1 MAIMPLTALKR
12 CGIQNSAYGSLLK
25 PPLFSSD
32 AFFIPF
38 SKRKRGW
45 TDFDST
51 MEKELS
57 PDQRRRRN
65 ELIII
70 AVISVL
76 IVILTTIEMKIPQ
89 VGEQIPI
96 VNNII
101 IFSLININIILILLL
116 IFLVIRNLVKLI
128 FERKR
133 EVLGAKLRTKLVVA
147 FISLSLVPTF
157 LLFFVAVGFITNSVE
172 HWFKAQVEQ
181 SLQGSLEVAQTYYR
195 DFAKNTVSSAQQIG
209 RHLTRQGLLNKE
221 TGLAPLREVLE
232 LKRQEYHLSTLGL
245 FFKGGEGFIRVEDST
260 LKAIS
265 ITPPRD
271 LLEVGFS
278 GKEVSRTLPVGEGEM
293 ITGIAPI
300 FHPSNRGEVIGVVA
314 ASHFIPKSLAGK
326 MREISQAFVDYKQL
340 KVLKKPI
347 KFSYMMALLMAT
359 LLIVFSAIWFGI
371 RLARDITVPIKEL
384 AEATHRIAEGDLN
397 VRIEMKAGDEIGKL
411 VQSFNQMTGDLQVSR
426 AELEQR
432 KKYMEIV
439 LKNVAAGVI
448 SIDDRGMITTI
459 NTFAEQMLEVKGET
473 IIERRFSEVLE
484 IEYVE
489 RIDELLSEL
498 KFSQRDSIEKQVT
511 VHIRGKL
518 LSLLIN
524 LTTLKDEEGRPLGIV
539 AVFDDL
545 TQLMRAQRV
554 AAWREVARRIAHEI
568 KNPLTPIQLSAQ
580 RLRKRYLEKLD
591 QDGAVFDECTQT
603 IVKQVEELKGMVNE
617 FSNFARMPASNPT
630 PNHLNEIIQE
640 TLVLFKEAHKDVRFH
655 FVPHDLP
662 IFNLDRDQMKRVMIN
677 LVKNSLAA
685 IDRGGEI
692 NIQTSYDPKL
702 QMVRLEV
709 SDDGCGISEEDKEK
723 LFEPYYSTKKTGTGL
738 GLTIVNAIIADHN
751 GYIRVR
757 DNKPSGTTFLIE
769 LPVRV

>member
-1 MAIMPLTALKR
+1 MK
-12 CGIQNSAYGSLLK
+12 K
-25 PPLFSSD
+25 D
-32 AFFIPF
+32 
-38 SKRKRGW
+38 
-45 TDFDST
+45 
-51 MEKELS
+51 LS
-57 PDQRRRRN
+57 PDRRRRRN

-70 AVISVL
+70 GVISAVIVL
-76 IVILTTIEMKIPQ
+76 LTTLEMKIPQ
-89 VGEQIPI
+89 VAEQIPI
-96 VNNII
+96 ANNII
-101 IFSLININIILILLL
+101 VFSLININIILILLL
-116 IFLVIRNLVKLI
+116 IFLVIRNLVKLV
-128 FERKR
+128 FERKK

-147 FISLSLVPTF
+147 FIILTLVPTF

-195 DFAKNTVSSAQQIG
+195 DFSKNTVSSAQQIG
-209 RHLTRQGLLNKE
+209 LHLTRQGIFKKEPELSSLKE
-221 TGLAPLREVLE
+221 TLE
-232 LKRQEYHLSTLGL
+232 LKRQEYHLSALGL
-245 FFKGGEGFIRVEDST
+245 FLKGEKGFLRVEDPA

-265 ITPPRD
+265 VSLPKD

-278 GKEVSRTLPVGEGEM
+278 GKEISRTLPVGEGEM
-293 ITGIAPI
+293 ITGVAPI
-300 FHPSNRGEVIGVVA
+300 FHPSNRGEVVGVVA
-314 ASHFIPKSLAGK
+314 ASHFMPKSLAVK
-326 MREISQAFVDYKQL
+326 MREISQASVDYKQL
-340 KVLKKPI
+340 KALKKPI
-347 KFSYMMALLMAT
+347 KFSYMMALLMVT

-426 AELEQR
+426 IELEQR

-459 NTFAEQMLEVKGET
+459 NTSAEQMLAVKGEAVLG
-473 IIERRFSEVLE
+473 RRFSEALE
-484 IEYVE
+484 KEYAE
-489 RIDELLSEL
+489 RIDELLNEL
-498 KFSQRDSIEKQVT
+498 KSSQKDSIEKQLTVT
-511 VHIRGKL
+511 VRGK
-518 LSLLIN
+518 SFSILIN
-524 LTTLKDEEGRPLGIV
+524 LATLRDEEGRPLGFV

-545 TQLMRAQRV
+545 TQLIKAQRV

-580 RLRKRYLEKLD
+580 RLRKRYLEKLG
-591 QDGAVFDECTQT
+591 QDETVFDECTRT

-617 FSNFARMPASNPT
+617 FSNFARMPTSNPT
-630 PNHLNEIIQE
+630 PNHLNEIVQE
-640 TLVLFKEAHKDVRFH
+640 ALVLFKEAHREVRFH
-655 FVPHDLP
+655 FSPTDLP
-662 IFNLDRDQMKRVMIN
+662 VLHLDRDQMKRVMIN
-677 LVKNSLAA
+677 LIKNSLSA
-685 IDRGGEI
+685 IDQEGEI
-692 NIQTSYDPKL
+692 NIRTSYDEKL

-709 SDDGCGISEEDKEK
+709 SDNGCGIPEEDKGR
-723 LFEPYYSTKKTGTGL
+723 LFEPYYSTKKSGTGL

-757 DNKPSGTTFLIE
+757 DNPPRGTTFLIE

>member
-1 MAIMPLTALKR
+1 MK
-12 CGIQNSAYGSLLK
+12 
-25 PPLFSSD
+25 
-32 AFFIPF
+32 
-38 SKRKRGW
+38 
-45 TDFDST
+45 
-51 MEKELS
+51 KELS
-57 PDQRRRRN
+57 PEQRKRRN

-70 AVISVL
+70 GIISVL
-76 IVILTTIEMKIPQ
+76 IIVLTTIEMKIPQ

-96 VNNII
+96 ANNII

-147 FISLSLVPTF
+147 FITLTLVPTF
-157 LLFFVAVGFITNSVE
+157 LLFFVAVGFITNSVD

-195 DFAKNTVSSAQQIG
+195 DFANQSVSSAKQIG
-209 RHLTRQGLLNKE
+209 RHLTMQILSRKE
-221 TGLAPLREVLE
+221 ASATALREALE
-232 LKRQEYHLSTLGL
+232 SKRQEYHLSTLGL
-245 FFKGGEGFIRVEDST
+245 FFKDGEGFVRVEDPG
-260 LKAIS
+260 LKALS
-265 ITPPRD
+265 FSPPKD

-278 GKEVSRTLPVGEGEM
+278 GKEVSRTFPVGEGEM
-293 ITGIAPI
+293 ITGVAPV
-300 FHPSNRGEVIGVVA
+300 FQSSDKGEVIGVVS
-314 ASHFIPKSLAGK
+314 ASYLIPKSLAGK
-326 MREISQAFVDYKQL
+326 MREISQAFLDYKQL

-347 KFSYMMALLMAT
+347 KFSYMMALLMVT

-397 VRIEMKAGDEIGKL
+397 VRIEMKATDEIGRL

-426 AELEQR
+426 SELEQR

-448 SIDDRGMITTI
+448 SIDNRGVITTI
-459 NTFAEQMLEVKGET
+459 NTSAEQMLEVKGEE
-473 IIERRFSEVLE
+473 ILERRFSEVLE
-484 IEYVE
+484 KEVTE
-489 RIDELLSEL
+489 RIEELLEEL
-498 KFSQRDSIEKQVT
+498 RFSQKDSIERQVT
-511 VHIRGKL
+511 VQVAGKS

-524 LTTLKDEEGRPLGIV
+524 LTTLKDEEGKPIGFV

-545 TQLMRAQRV
+545 TQLMKAQRV

-580 RLRKRYLEKLD
+580 RLRKRYLEKLG
-591 QDGAVFDECTQT
+591 QDGAVFDECTST

-640 TLVLFKEAHKDVRFH
+640 TLVLFKEAHKEVRFD
-655 FVPHDLP
+655 FTPQDLP
-662 IFNLDRDQMKRVMIN
+662 VLNLDRDQMKRVMIN
-677 LVKNSLAA
+677 LIKNSLAA
-685 IDRGGEI
+685 IEKEGEI
-692 NIQTSYDPKL
+692 RVQTSYDPKL

-709 SDDGCGISEEDKEK
+709 SDDGCGISDEDKGK
-723 LFEPYYSTKKTGTGL
+723 LFEPYYSTKKSGTGL

-757 DNKPSGTTFLIE
+757 DNKPRGTTFLIE